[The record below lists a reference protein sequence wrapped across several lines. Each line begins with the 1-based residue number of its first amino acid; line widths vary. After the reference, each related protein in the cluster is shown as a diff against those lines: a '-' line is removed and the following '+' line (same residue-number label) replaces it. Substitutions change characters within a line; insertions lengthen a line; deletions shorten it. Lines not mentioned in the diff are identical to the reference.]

1 MINQIKQTET
11 FKNFLYDINSF
22 KILFKTGKKLPT
34 QFREMVKATLDGAST
49 KQVIDLRSYEF
60 KNLKIHKNENTFYNY
75 FKDFENFQGMNF
87 EQKVFTVTENLIRNL
102 TKTDNFTAKLQR
114 DFLNDF
120 SEFLEV
126 KYFNDSIVYE
136 DNSDVNIFSKS
147 EDFQRFKSVL
157 LNNSYID
164 AKNNLKIVKTFLAG
178 VLLFLKKN
186 GIIKDV
192 TNLDIIKFID
202 EQFCFNISDSTFS
215 IADTYP
221 VKDSQKK
228 LFNDLCEEFKI
239 RY

>member
-34 QFREMVKATLDGAST
+34 QFRQMVKAALDGAST

-75 FKDFENFQGMNF
+75 FKDFENFQGMSF

-126 KYFNDSIVYE
+126 KYFKDNIGYE
-136 DNSDVNIFSKS
+136 DNSDVNIFSKV
-147 EDFQRFKSVL
+147 EYFQRFKSVL
-157 LNNSYID
+157 QNNSYLD
-164 AKNNLKIVKTFLAG
+164 KNDILSIKRTFLAG
-178 VLLFLKKN
+178 IIAMLKKK
-186 GIIKDV
+186 GIIKNV
-192 TNLDIIKFID
+192 TDIKIAQYMLDS
-202 EQFCFNISDSTFS
+202 FNYSISTSSLSNGTPY
-215 IADTYP
+215 ATKYEEE
-221 VKDSQKK
+221 K
-228 LFNDLCEEFKI
+228 LFEDLYDEFMI
-239 RY
+239 DY